1 MADRVTSRSLTTLL
15 NYVIQAFGERRDHGR
30 GGLSFLGLV
39 LTSLLT
45 EKSMDMIE
53 GEELEYLGRKGK
65 QDKVF

>member
-30 GGLSFLGLV
+30 GGPVISRPGID
-39 LTSLLT
+39 
-45 EKSMDMIE
+45 EAE
-53 GEELEYLGRKGK
+53 GGGVEYLGRKGK

>member
-1 MADRVTSRSLTTLL
+1 MA
-15 NYVIQAFGERRDHGR
+15 G

-65 QDKVF
+65 QDKVFWFCDVTWQLFLG

>member
-1 MADRVTSRSLTTLL
+1 MA
-15 NYVIQAFGERRDHGR
+15 G

-53 GEELEYLGRKGK
+53 GEELRYLSGSLTGSRW
-65 QDKVF
+65 